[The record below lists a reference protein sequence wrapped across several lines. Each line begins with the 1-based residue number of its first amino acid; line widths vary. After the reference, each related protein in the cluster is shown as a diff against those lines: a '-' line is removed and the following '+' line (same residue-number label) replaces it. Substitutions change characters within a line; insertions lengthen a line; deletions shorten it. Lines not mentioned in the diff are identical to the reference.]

1 MWPYVIVEIGETTD
15 AKQISDVILGGDT
28 DPDFQGK
35 VMRFKLSKFVD
46 HNIKFQVMAK
56 SVDKEFF
63 KKTFGKMFSSTAE
76 REISVGKGTHKDFHT
91 LINECV

>member
-1 MWPYVIVEIGETTD
+1 
-15 AKQISDVILGGDT
+15 
-28 DPDFQGK
+28 
-35 VMRFKLSKFVD
+35 MRFKLSKFVD

-76 REISVGKGTHKDFHT
+76 REISVGKGTHKNFHT
-91 LINECV
+91 LINECA